1 MVDGFLERLRRG
13 IDHEYSAAITLS
25 LGVVAAV
32 AWSALWPHAYFTLT
46 TTSTTSAWARRFDAT
61 SMHQFVI
68 DGLMTV
74 FFYSIGLE
82 LRREI
87 QSRDPG
93 HARLAITPVTGAL
106 GGMIATALLSVALG
120 ELWHNGALLRG
131 WGVPMA
137 TDVAFT
143 LGALALLGRR
153 LPNTLYLFVLTLA
166 IGDDVLSVIVL
177 LFTGATRLAAW
188 WILGAGSV
196 LVLSWFLGRRA
207 RSTIVSVTT
216 LLALWFCF
224 SQAHL
229 EPALAGVAAGALVAA
244 NTSTHARLER
254 SATRLSSMLALPLFG
269 LVAVGLHWSNVH
281 FSGPTGT
288 VIGATILIRL
298 VGKTL
303 GISGGV
309 FLAMR
314 LGFPLPHGVTRTML
328 VAVATLCAMGL
339 TVPLLFADRLFG
351 SASVTYAAFS
361 LGLLIATGLAGLL
374 GFMILKVTSR

>member
-1 MVDGFLERLRRG
+1 MVDRFLERLRQG
-13 IDHEYSAAITLS
+13 VDHEYSAAIALS
-25 LGVVAAV
+25 LGAVAAV
-32 AWSALWPHAYFTLT
+32 TWSGLWPHSYFTLT
-46 TTSTTSAWARRFDAT
+46 TTATASGWAQRLDAT
-61 SMHQFVI
+61 SLHQFVI
-68 DGLMTV
+68 DGLMTI
-74 FFYSIGLE
+74 FFYAIGLE

-93 HARLAITPVTGAL
+93 HVRRAITPMTGAL
-106 GGMIATALLSVALG
+106 GGMVATALLSVALG
-120 ELWHNGALLRG
+120 ELWHSDALLRG

-153 LPNTLYLFVLTLA
+153 LPTTLYLFVLTLA

-177 LFTGATRLAAW
+177 LFTGATRLAGW
-188 WILGAGSV
+188 WLLGAGV
-196 LVLSWFLGRRA
+196 VFVLSWRLGRRA
-207 RSTIVSVTT
+207 RSTIVSVAT
-216 LLALWFCF
+216 LVALWFCF

-254 SATRLSSMLALPLFG
+254 HATRLSSMLALPLFG
-269 LVAVGLHWSNVH
+269 FVAVGLHWSSLHV
-281 FSGPTGT
+281 SGATGT
-288 VIGATILIRL
+288 VMGATILIRL
-298 VGKTL
+298 VGKVV

-314 LGFPLPHGVTRTML
+314 LGFPLPEGVTRSML

-351 SASVTYAAFS
+351 AASATYAAFS
-361 LGLLIATGLAGLL
+361 LGLLLASVLAGLI
-374 GFMILKVTSR
+374 GFVILRATSR